1 MLNRTQKNFFS
12 LLLAISML
20 FSMAM
25 TVYAADSTVT
35 YHGFSKGVSSK
46 PGSSFTD
53 TDLFDN
59 FKGVMPGDTL
69 TETITIKNRSHDS
82 DYIKVYIMAETHD
95 EEDNP
100 LSPNVENSGETIS
113 SMTDFLSQLYMIVEN
128 DGKRIYEASPD
139 ELDGFAHP
147 VYLGTILAGQ
157 SVSIDVTL
165 QVPIELGNEYARR
178 VGEAD
183 WTFLVEAFDY
193 PAPPPPTYEQLT
205 VRKIWNDNG
214 TNRPDSVSVNLL
226 CDGEYERSVVL
237 KEDNQWTYTWDRLD
251 DKYNWSVEEAD
262 VPEGYTVSY
271 QTVGSVVTIIN
282 TRETI
287 NPPPPPPP
295 PPAEKHTALTVKK
308 LWEGECDGHP
318 VSVSV
323 NLLRDGDYS
332 ETIVLSNENNWTYT
346 WDKLDD
352 TFSWSAQEVEIP
364 DGYSVEY
371 ITDGNTITII
381 NTLIPQEEPKE
392 PVQLTV
398 NKVWSGDEAQIKNR
412 PTSVA
417 VTLYNGTEAIET
429 VWLGE
434 WNNWSYTWR
443 ELDGNGDWSVLENI
457 PKGYTP
463 YYSVAGNVVT
473 ITNTAILIQTGQLN
487 WPVALFGSVGA
498 LMLFIGFIVLRK
510 KKNNDDE

>member
-147 VYLGTILAGQ
+147 VYLGTILARQ

-193 PAPPPPTYEQLT
+193 PTPPPPTYEQLT
-205 VRKIWNDNG
+205 VRKIWNDDG
-214 TNRPDSVSVNLL
+214 TNRPDSVNVNLL
-226 CDGEYERSVVL
+226 CDGAVKRSVVL
-237 KEDNQWTYTWDRLD
+237 NEDNQWTYTWDRLD
-251 DKYNWSVEEAD
+251 DKYDWSVEEVD
-262 VPEGYTVSY
+262 IPEGYTVSY
-271 QTVGSVVTIIN
+271 QTLGSVVTIIN
-282 TRETI
+282 TRESVD
-287 NPPPPPPP
+287 PPLPP
-295 PPAEKHTALTVKK
+295 EQHTTLTVKK
-308 LWEGECDGHP
+308 M
-318 VSVSV
+318 
-323 NLLRDGDYS
+323 
-332 ETIVLSNENNWTYT
+332 
-346 WDKLDD
+346 
-352 TFSWSAQEVEIP
+352 
-364 DGYSVEY
+364 
-371 ITDGNTITII
+371 
-381 NTLIPQEEPKE
+381 
-392 PVQLTV
+392 
-398 NKVWSGDEAQIKNR
+398 WSGDEAQIKNR
-412 PTSVA
+412 PTSVG

-443 ELDGNGDWSVLENI
+443 QLDGNGDYSVLENI

-463 YYSVAGNVVT
+463 YYSASENVVT

-487 WPVALFGSVGA
+487 WPIALFGSIGA
-498 LMLFIGFIVLRK
+498 IMLFIGFIVLRK
-510 KKNNDDE
+510 KKNNDNE

>member
-1 MLNRTQKNFFS
+1 
-12 LLLAISML
+12 ML
-20 FSMAM
+20 FAMAM

-35 YHGFSKGVSSK
+35 YHGLGKGFSFK

-100 LSPNVENSGETIS
+100 LSPNVENSGETIA

-139 ELDGFAHP
+139 ELDGFSRP
-147 VYLGTILAGQ
+147 VYLGTILSGQ

-165 QVPIELGNEYARR
+165 QVPIELGNEYAGR
-178 VGEAD
+178 VGEVD

-205 VRKIWNDNG
+205 VRKIWNDDG

-295 PPAEKHTALTVKK
+295 PPAEKHTALTV
-308 LWEGECDGHP
+308 
-318 VSVSV
+318 
-323 NLLRDGDYS
+323 
-332 ETIVLSNENNWTYT
+332 
-346 WDKLDD
+346 
-352 TFSWSAQEVEIP
+352 
-364 DGYSVEY
+364 
-371 ITDGNTITII
+371 
-381 NTLIPQEEPKE
+381 
-392 PVQLTV
+392 

-412 PTSVA
+412 PNSVA

-487 WPVALFGSVGA
+487 WPVALFGSVGVI
-498 LMLFIGFIVLRK
+498 MVFIGFIVLRK
-510 KKNNDDE
+510 KRHTDDE